1 LGDLVS
7 RVRQKTSLPVCVG
20 FGIGTPQQ
28 ASAVGSLADG
38 VIIGSAC
45 VRTIGESKVPVQA
58 AKEFAEM
65 YHVALISLK
74 SPS

>member
-1 LGDLVS
+1 
-7 RVRQKTSLPVCVG
+7 
-20 FGIGTPQQ
+20 
-28 ASAVGSLADG
+28 VGSLADG

-45 VRTIGESKVPVQA
+45 VRTIGESINPVQA

-65 YHVALISLK
+65 YRTALMTLK